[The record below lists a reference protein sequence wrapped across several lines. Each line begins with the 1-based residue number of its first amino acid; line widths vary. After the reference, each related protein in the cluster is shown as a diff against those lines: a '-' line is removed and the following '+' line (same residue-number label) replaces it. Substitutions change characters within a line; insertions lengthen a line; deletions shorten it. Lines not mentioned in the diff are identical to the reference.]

1 MCTLNTCYKFVNET
15 TMDQKI
21 KVHIADD
28 HKILIDG
35 VIALLNTE
43 DNFEIEGY
51 SLTGKQVV
59 NWSTKNNADVL
70 ILDINMPEMDGIE
83 VLKAFKKRNIE
94 IKTIILSGLS
104 DAKLVQQMVLLG
116 ANGFI
121 DKSCASEHIIDAIK
135 NVHNGAQYFSDTIK
149 TNLLEL
155 YVSEAKIEENR
166 LNKEELTER
175 EIEVLKQIALE
186 KNSTEIAVHLS
197 VSVKSIETYRK
208 SLYRK
213 LKVKNVVGLAMYA
226 VRNNII

>member
-1 MCTLNTCYKFVNET
+1 
-15 TMDQKI
+15 MDQKI

-166 LNKEELTER
+166 LNKEELT
-175 EIEVLKQIALE
+175 
-186 KNSTEIAVHLS
+186 
-197 VSVKSIETYRK
+197 
-208 SLYRK
+208 
-213 LKVKNVVGLAMYA
+213 
-226 VRNNII
+226 

>member
-1 MCTLNTCYKFVNET
+1 
-15 TMDQKI
+15 
-21 KVHIADD
+21 
-28 HKILIDG
+28 
-35 VIALLNTE
+35 
-43 DNFEIEGY
+43 
-51 SLTGKQVV
+51 
-59 NWSTKNNADVL
+59 
-70 ILDINMPEMDGIE
+70 MDGIE